1 MSEAEVIF
9 KICYHAVFRRSVK
22 DFLMIN
28 KFCLPLIT
36 CSFLH
41 CSELCLNSHLLL
53 QQLDSFEDVLN
64 NLTEKYFDLCFGHLE
79 YDNKVEEEEVCNMRC
94 FK

>member
-1 MSEAEVIF
+1 MIL
-9 KICYHAVFRRSVK
+9 YFRRTVK
-22 DFLMIN
+22 DFLKAY
-28 KFCLPLIT
+28 KFFLLHIT

-41 CSELCLNSHLLL
+41 CSELSLNSHLLL

-64 NLTEKYFDLCFGHLE
+64 NLTEKYFDLCFGHFKSD
-79 YDNKVEEEEVCNMRC
+79 YKVEEEEVCCMHY